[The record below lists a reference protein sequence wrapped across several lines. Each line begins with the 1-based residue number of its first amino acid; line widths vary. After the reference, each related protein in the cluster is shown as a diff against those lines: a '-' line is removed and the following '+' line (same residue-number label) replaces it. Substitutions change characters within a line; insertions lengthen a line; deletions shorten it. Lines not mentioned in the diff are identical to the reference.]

1 MKSVKWNGIILTCFL
16 LFMLAGQA
24 GAQLQKL
31 YISVPEENFR
41 IAPNG
46 RKIGTL
52 LKGTEMTVLQEQ
64 DNWVK
69 VQVTGW
75 IWRPSTTGIN
85 PNVATGKYRAL
96 HILVKNKDTA
106 EKILQQLREGADFA
120 ELARKYSVAPSSE
133 IGGDL
138 GYFNKG
144 DFSSTIENAILSLK
158 VGETSGIVQ
167 TEFGYNIF
175 KRLK

>member
-1 MKSVKWNGIILTCFL
+1 MKSVKWNGIILACL
-16 LFMLAGQA
+16 LFLIFAGRA
-24 GAQLQKL
+24 GAQLQRL
-31 YISVPEENFR
+31 YINVPEENFR

-52 LKGTEMTVLQEQ
+52 LKGAEMTVLQQQ
-64 DNWVK
+64 DQWVK

-75 IWRPSTTGIN
+75 IWRPSTSGIN

-106 EKILQQLREGADFA
+106 ENIMQQLQEGADFS
-120 ELARKYSVAPSSE
+120 ELARKYSIAPSSE
-133 IGGDL
+133 LGGDL

-144 DFSSTIENAILSLK
+144 DFSSTIENAIIALE
-158 VGETSGIVQ
+158 VGETSGIIE